1 MFAALTCVADWGK
14 MNTMIPTLYQIPSRR
29 FREEVGLLIKKAR
42 EKKDIPQ
49 GRLANR
55 IGLTRTSINNIE
67 HGRQRLMLDTLLMIS
82 DILNVSISE
91 LLPKN
96 FEIRPSIDNEIS
108 KEKSEPLKAFIDDV
122 RGKK

>member
-1 MFAALTCVADWGK
+1 
-14 MNTMIPTLYQIPSRR
+14 MIPTLYQIPSRR

-49 GRLANR
+49 GRLASR

-82 DILNVSISE
+82 DILNVSIVE
-91 LLPKN
+91 LLPKK
-96 FEIRPSIDNEIS
+96 FEIRPSIDSEIS
-108 KEKSEPLKAFIDDV
+108 KEESEPVKAFIQEM
-122 RGKK
+122 RENK